1 MINLRELTQKVV
13 SFRDAR
19 DWKQFHNVKD
29 IALSLMLEAGEV
41 GEIFQ
46 FKGERELDAV
56 VEQKRAQLGEELSD
70 VLYWVLLMAHD
81 AGIDLEQAF
90 EKKLKHNEEKYPVEK
105 SKGSNKKYTEL

>member
-41 GEIFQ
+41 GDIFQ

-81 AGIDLEQAF
+81 TGIDLEQAF

>member
-1 MINLRELTQKVV
+1 MTNLHELTQKVV

-46 FKGERELDAV
+46 FKSERELDAV
-56 VEQKRAQLGEELSD
+56 VDQKRQQLGEELSD

-90 EKKLKHNEEKYPVEK
+90 AQKLQRNEEKYPVEK
-105 SKGSNKKYTEL
+105 SKGSSKKYTEL